1 MYERTI
7 RYYDHPKTD
16 LSKNDCNIAFKGCDP
31 NEPVNIL
38 TNTVFNNMSSFIPN
52 EITLIDDRDQI
63 WIKQKI
69 KCLIHEKNLVYKE
82 TSSK

>member
-1 MYERTI
+1 
-7 RYYDHPKTD
+7 
-16 LSKNDCNIAFKGCDP
+16 
-31 NEPVNIL
+31 
-38 TNTVFNNMSSFIPN
+38 MSSFIPN